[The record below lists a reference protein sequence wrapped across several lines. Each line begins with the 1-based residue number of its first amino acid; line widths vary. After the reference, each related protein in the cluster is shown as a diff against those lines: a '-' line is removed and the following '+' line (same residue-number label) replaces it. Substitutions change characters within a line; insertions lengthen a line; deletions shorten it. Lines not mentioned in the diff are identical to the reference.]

1 VVSDNITSAILNDP
15 DSIYQMELLGSISM
29 WATEAVNDFKLMKS
43 KKNPMFTL
51 RRLRKQTPTDA
62 MDWGLSIYHRRL
74 IEEDGISSMK
84 VIDVGEY
91 ERALDSMASITFFI
105 LRYS

>member
-1 VVSDNITSAILNDP
+1 MVSDNITSAILNDP
-15 DSIYQMELLGSISM
+15 DSIYQVELLESISM
-29 WATEAVNDFKLMKS
+29 WATETVSDFKRMKS

-62 MDWGLSIYHRRL
+62 MDWDLPIYHRRL
-74 IEEDGISSMK
+74 IEEDGISSIK